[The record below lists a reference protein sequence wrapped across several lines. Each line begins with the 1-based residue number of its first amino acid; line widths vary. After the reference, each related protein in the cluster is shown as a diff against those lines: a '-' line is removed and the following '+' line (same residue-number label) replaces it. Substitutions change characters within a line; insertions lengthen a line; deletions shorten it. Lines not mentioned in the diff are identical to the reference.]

1 MKIIFMGTPEFA
13 VAPLEMLASTN
24 HQLGMVFTQPDK
36 AKGRGNKLQH
46 PPVKAR
52 ALELGLPVFQPER
65 IRGNQEILDQIR
77 AYGPDLI
84 VVAAYGQLLPKEL
97 LEIPE
102 KGCINIHASLLPR
115 LRGAAPIQRAIME
128 GEEKTGIT
136 LMQMAE
142 GLDTGDMLAKA
153 ETYVDR
159 KNYQQLHDELA
170 LMGAELLR
178 EHLDSIE
185 KGTLNPEKQDDTLAT
200 YAHRILKPDE
210 GLDFSRSGADL
221 ERQIRGLYPAPG
233 ATTSYKGEPLKAF
246 VAEAIADPADAGFE
260 ISDSFSAHTFGEP
273 GSVEIVD
280 DRGILVKTGKGYL
293 LITEI
298 QVPGKKRMTVRD
310 FLRGHKMELPL
321 VLGR

>member
-13 VAPLEMLASTN
+13 VAPLDMLAVAG
-24 HQLGMVFTQPDK
+24 HELGMVFTQPDK
-36 AKGRGNKLQH
+36 AKGRGNKLQP

-115 LRGAAPIQRAIME
+115 LRGAAPIQRAIMV

-153 ETYVDR
+153 ETLVDR

-178 EHLDSIE
+178 THLDSIE
-185 KGTLNPEKQDDTLAT
+185 KGTLKPEKQDDSLAT

-210 GLDFSRSGADL
+210 LLDFSRNACDL
-221 ERQIRGLYPAPG
+221 EKQIRGLYPSPG

-246 VAEAIADPADAGFE
+246 IAEVITDPAGAGFE
-260 ISDSFSAHTFGEP
+260 IAASLNAGEVMEP
-273 GSVEIVD
+273 GNVRSVD
-280 DRGILVKTGKGYL
+280 DRGILVETGKGYL

-298 QVPGKKRMTVRD
+298 QVPGKKRMIVRD
-310 FLRGHKMELPL
+310 FIRGHKMELPL